1 MKKLKMEKDYW
12 FPSPKYINNRGRK
25 RSIAK
30 IFDIDYEDDLD
41 KYNSGHILWSSTT
54 AQPKKKFIIP
64 IGDIHRTVKLR
75 EVRWVKGIIGLFK
88 KSRKNNY
95 FGKHS

>member
-12 FPSPKYINNRGRK
+12 FPSPKYIDNRGRK

-41 KYNSGHILWSSTT
+41 KYNNNGYIHWSSTT
-54 AQPKKKFIIP
+54 VQPKKKFIIP
-64 IGDIHRTVKLR
+64 IGKLSKPV
-75 EVRWVKGIIGLFK
+75 EKALKDLISSYK
-88 KSRKNNY
+88 
-95 FGKHS
+95 

>member
-12 FPSPKYINNRGRK
+12 FPSHKYINNRGRK

-54 AQPKKKFIIP
+54 AQPRMVFTIPVGDTSKSNISKSIKDFIKKYK
-64 IGDIHRTVKLR
+64 
-75 EVRWVKGIIGLFK
+75 
-88 KSRKNNY
+88 
-95 FGKHS
+95 

>member
-25 RSIAK
+25 GSIAK

-41 KYNSGHILWSSTT
+41 KYNTGHIHWSSTT
-54 AQPKKKFIIP
+54 AQPRMTFTIPVGTTNKPGISKIIKDFIKKIK
-64 IGDIHRTVKLR
+64 
-75 EVRWVKGIIGLFK
+75 
-88 KSRKNNY
+88 
-95 FGKHS
+95 